1 MNSTL
6 LTSDRM
12 THLKICMTALFAA
25 ALVVTV
31 GLCAKPADG
40 RQGQNSQTVAAS
52 AFVIVR
58 N

>member
-12 THLKICMTALFAA
+12 THLKICITALFAA
-25 ALVVTV
+25 ALVVAV
-31 GLCAKPADG
+31 GLCARPADG
-40 RQGQNSQTVAAS
+40 RQRQNAQTVSAS
-52 AFVIVR
+52 AFVIVK